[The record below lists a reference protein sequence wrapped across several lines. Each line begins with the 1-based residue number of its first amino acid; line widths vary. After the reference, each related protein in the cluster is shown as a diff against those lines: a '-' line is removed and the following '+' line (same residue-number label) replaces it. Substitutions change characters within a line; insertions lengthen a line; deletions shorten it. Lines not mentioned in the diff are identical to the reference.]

1 MSKRLKLALVSAF
14 PPGRQSLNEYGY
26 HLALNLAQRDDVEEV
41 IVLADKLAQPVPE
54 LDLGPKITVRRVWS
68 FNALTN
74 LPAIVRNLRGLRPDG
89 AVFNLHTASFG
100 DRELTAALGL
110 ITPAVARWAGVPS
123 GVIAHNII
131 AGVDLDSTLLQGQ
144 RLRQAIVRMG
154 GKVVTS
160 ALMRANYVSVTLK
173 SYETHLK
180 QTYPRAD
187 ITHVPHGAFDVS
199 EAPMTPLAQRPPRI
213 VTMGKFGTY
222 KRLETLIEAV
232 RILRREPE
240 YGDLELVVGGSDHP
254 NARGYMAGVEQAC
267 RNEANI
273 RFLGYVAEDDI
284 AAFFGAARL
293 SVFDYETTT
302 GSSGVLNQTASYGAV
317 PVFPRIG
324 DFVDVSRDE
333 GIEGFNYC
341 AGDAHSMADA
351 MRAALSDLA
360 AADALVHANR
370 RATHGFPF
378 SKVIDFHLVKMGSA
392 PAQTPATTVPWGRAT
407 SQ

>member
-1 MSKRLKLALVSAF
+1 MNKRLKLALVSAF

-26 HLALNLAQRDDVEEV
+26 HLALNLAQRDDVKEV
-41 IVLADKLAQPVPE
+41 IVLADKLAQRVPE
-54 LDLGPKITVRRVWS
+54 LDLGPKVRVRRVWS

-74 LPAIVRNLRGLRPDG
+74 LPAILRHLRELRPDG

-110 ITPAVARWAGVPS
+110 ISPAAARCVGVPS

-154 GKVVTS
+154 GKAVTW
-160 ALMRANYVSVTLK
+160 ALMQANYVSVTLK

-187 ITHVPHGAFDVS
+187 ITHVPHGSFDVS

-222 KRLETLIEAV
+222 KRLETLIDAF
-232 RILRREPE
+232 RILRCDPNYR
-240 YGDLELVVGGSDHP
+240 DLELVIGGTDHP
-254 NARGYMAGVEQAC
+254 NAPGYMTSVAHAC
-267 RNEANI
+267 RNETNI
-273 RFLGYVAEDDI
+273 SFHGYVAENDI
-284 AAFFGAARL
+284 ADFFGQARL

-317 PVFPRIG
+317 PIFPRIG

-341 AGDAHSMADA
+341 AGNAQSMADA
-351 MRAALSDLA
+351 MRSALSDLPL
-360 AADALVHANR
+360 ADALVHANR
-370 RATHGFPF
+370 LATNGFPL
-378 SKVIDFHLVKMGSA
+378 SKVIDFHVVKIGWA
-392 PAQTPATTVPWGRAT
+392 HRETPAATVPVDKAK
-407 SQ
+407 SP